1 MVGSI
6 YATSIK
12 SGVTWIETWRN
23 GRLRLKQRLKQR
35 QAEAE
40 THDE

>member
-12 SGVTWIETWRN
+12 SGVTWIGTWRN
-23 GRLRLKQRLKQR
+23 GRLRLKQWE
-35 QAEAE
+35 AEAE